1 MPFLAA
7 ARLKWVRGRVVKAK
21 ASVSTSF
28 ARTKQWRRRPRA
40 RRSPRGPGRSSPAC
54 ARYAAV
60 SGSFLRQQG
69 GQLLVVRGDVCVL
82 HGGAGRTAPS
92 PVCRKRPFTIQ
103 ADQLRLRLEGRR
115 LPVAVP
121 AALRA
126 STPSTST
133 RTSRPAYTTD
143 LDSTVAC
150 ARSGGATCSSSGSST
165 ASAAPSPT

>member
-1 MPFLAA
+1 MTGPGALVIEPLIKRHNRTAFSCGIPALDHYLARRA
-7 ARLKWVRGRVVKAK
+7 GQDVRRRIARVFVCTAGGADAVLGFYTLSALSIDVTSLPERLSRKLPRHPVPCALIGRLAID
-21 ASVSTSF
+21 
-28 ARTKQWRRRPRA
+28 RRRP
-40 RRSPRGPGRSSPAC
+40 
-54 ARYAAV
+54 
-60 SGSFLRQQG
+60 
-69 GQLLVVRGDVCVL
+69 
-82 HGGAGRTAPS
+82 
-92 PVCRKRPFTIQ
+92 
-103 ADQLRLRLEGRR
+103 RLEGRR

-150 ARSGGATCSSSGSST
+150 ARSGRATCSSSGSST